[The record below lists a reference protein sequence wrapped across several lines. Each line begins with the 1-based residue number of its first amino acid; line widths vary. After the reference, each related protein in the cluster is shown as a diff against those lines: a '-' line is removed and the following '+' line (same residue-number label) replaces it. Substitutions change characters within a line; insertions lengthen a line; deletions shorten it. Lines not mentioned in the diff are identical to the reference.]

1 MKITLDHSLVYCS
14 TNRFSTSIVME
25 VVLGRFERKNKINK
39 VIIQINMSV
48 KAAKERYLM
57 IQELKKITEDF
68 I

>member
-1 MKITLDHSLVYCS
+1 
-14 TNRFSTSIVME
+14 ME
-25 VVLGRFERKNKINK
+25 VVLGRFKRKNKINK

>member
-1 MKITLDHSLVYCS
+1 
-14 TNRFSTSIVME
+14 ME

-57 IQELKKITEDF
+57 IQELKKKSQRTSFNLGRQEDQKKF
-68 I
+68 AEEI